1 MHISFFQKSVI
12 FVIVHKTLLGFVLG
26 HPFPYKKSDVFM
38 IMFNIQYMNPA
49 FDTVLRGHNWVHFAH
64 VL

>member
-1 MHISFFQKSVI
+1 M
-12 FVIVHKTLLGFVLG
+12 LGFVLG

-38 IMFNIQYMNPA
+38 IMFNIQNMYPV